1 MTLPS
6 HQRKGYGNLLVD
18 ISKYIRQYIEESCN
32 ARKIRTDK
40 SVILKG
46 YLLSRKEGKPG
57 SPEKPL
63 SDLGMLSYRAYWKTC
78 IFRQLQDVKDSISIQ
93 GIKEKQLKEMTERAR
108 YNVC

>member
-18 ISKYIRQYIEESCN
+18 ISKFDDHLR
-32 ARKIRTDK
+32 
-40 SVILKG
+40 ILSNGCLVDLPHLMKKLG

-78 IFRQLQDVKDSISIQ
+78 IFRQLLQAQDFISIQ
-93 GIKEKQLKEMTERAR
+93 GRIMFRIP
-108 YNVC
+108 V